1 MSAIVTPLRPMPSIQ
16 ARSTLARVASGTG
29 LGKGR
34 DSRDNEF
41 LPAAL
46 DILESPPSP
55 IKIAF
60 IYTICGLVAAALIWS
75 YFGFLDINAVASG
88 KVQPAGRTKVIQP
101 MEAGKVIAIKVAD
114 GDHVKAGDILV
125 ELDPTEA
132 IATKTAVAGSLI
144 DLRAEI
150 QRRNAAVDAAR
161 PEHVITSASVAWDM
175 DIPED
180 TWRREERVLRADLSQ
195 LAATLEVLVA
205 QRRQKETQRESLMA
219 SIAAQ
224 KALIAVYSEHNG
236 MLDALFDK
244 GVSSRK
250 LVLDVLQQVRQ
261 AETTL
266 ANLQGNLADAISAAD
281 VLDSDI
287 VKTRE
292 SFVTDNTEKL
302 SDALRKKDNL
312 VQELAK
318 ATVKVDHMTLTAP
331 VDGTIQAVA
340 VTTIGQVVTTGQEL
354 LHVVPQG
361 LPLEIEAYVLNA
373 DIGFVEAGQDAV
385 IKVDSFPYTRYGT
398 IAGRVTHVATDA
410 IPGLEAQQRQRD
422 GSQPPSGSL
431 TITSAA
437 QRTQDLVFPI
447 LITPAVTTI
456 NVDGKDVP
464 LSAGMTV
471 TVEVTTEK
479 RRAIDYLLS
488 PLVDLQSTAMRE
500 R

>member
-1 MSAIVTPLRPMPSIQ
+1 MPSNQ
-16 ARSTLARVASGTG
+16 ARSMLASAPPGAG
-29 LGKGR
+29 PGR
-34 DSRDNEF
+34 GGDPRDNAF

-46 DILESPPSP
+46 DILETPPSP
-55 IKIAF
+55 VRIAF
-60 IYTICGLVAAALIWS
+60 IYTICGLVAAALMWS

-114 GDHVKAGDILV
+114 GDHVKAGDVLV

-132 IATKTAVAGSLI
+132 IAIQNATAGSLI

-150 QRRNAAVDAAR
+150 QRRNVAVEAAR
-161 PEHVITSASVAWDM
+161 PEHVATTASITWDK

-180 TWRREERVLRADLSQ
+180 TRRREERVLRADLAQ
-195 LAATLEVLVA
+195 LAVTLGALMA
-205 QRRQKETQRESLMA
+205 QRNQKETQRDSLTA

-224 KALIAVYSEHNG
+224 KALIAVYSEHLG
-236 MLDALFDK
+236 MLGTLFDK
-244 GVSSRK
+244 SVSSRK
-250 LVLDVLQQVRQ
+250 DVLDVLQQVRQ

-266 ANLQGNLADAISAAD
+266 VTLEGNFADSISAIA
-281 VLDSDI
+281 VLDSEI
-287 VKTRE
+287 TKTRE
-292 SFVTDNTEKL
+292 SFMTDNTEKL
-302 SDALRKKDNL
+302 SDALRRVDNL
-312 VQELAK
+312 VQDLAK
-318 ATVKVDHMTLTAP
+318 ANVKVGHMTLTSP
-331 VDGTIQAVA
+331 VDGTVQAVA
-340 VTTIGQVVTTGQEL
+340 VTTIGQVVMTGQEL
-354 LHVVPQG
+354 LHVVPDG
-361 LPLEIEAYVLNA
+361 LPLEIEAYALNV
-373 DIGFVEAGQDAV
+373 DIGFVKAGQDAV

-398 IAGRVTHVATDA
+398 IAGKVTHVATDA

-447 LITPAVTTI
+447 LIAPAATTI

-471 TVEVTTEK
+471 TVEVTTDK

-488 PLVDLQSTAMRE
+488 PLVDLQSTAMHE